1 MKKKR
6 RLKKL
11 PIIIITAILVLL
23 IGSIITIKYI
33 EKINSNEYK
42 LKQLGYKEK
51 EISIITKL
59 KQEQINILLNKEYN
73 AIIPKLIKEKY
84 FLFKNL
90 DEYLEYF
97 NDNNDEEFD
106 HIVAIVNVKS
116 NYDHYDED
124 IVTNSDISK
133 ENLLLVNKY
142 TKLSS
147 DYVPENITN
156 IPLTFSFEGNQTTEE
171 VLGAFKSMWKAAKK
185 EDLTLIVNSSYR
197 DYQSQE
203 EVWNNYEDAFG
214 EEYADS
220 IAARPGFSEHQTGL
234 ALDIITYGA
243 NKNTFDTTDEFKW
256 LEKNAHK
263 YGFILRYPKG
273 KEDITGYAYE
283 SWHYR
288 YVGKTA
294 ATEIKNLKITFD
306 EYYAYYKN

>member
-6 RLKKL
+6 KLKKL
-11 PIIIITAILVLL
+11 PIIIIIAILL
-23 IGSIITIKYI
+23 IIIGTIVAIKYTQ
-33 EKINSNEYK
+33 KINSNEYK
-42 LKQLGYKEK
+42 LGELGYNEK
-51 EISIITKL
+51 DISTITKL
-59 KQEQINILLNKEYN
+59 KQEEIDIILNKDYKSV
-73 AIIPKLIKEKY
+73 IPKLIKEKY

-90 DEYLEYF
+90 DSYLEYF
-97 NDNNDEEFD
+97 NENNDED
-106 HIVAIVNVKS
+106 LDYIIAIVNVKS

-124 IVTNSDISK
+124 IVISSDTEK
-133 ENLLLVNKY
+133 QNLLLVNKY
-142 TKLSS
+142 TKLNS
-147 DYVPENITN
+147 DYVPENLTN
-156 IPLTFSFEGNQTTEE
+156 IPLTLSFEGNQTTKE
-171 VLGAFKSMWKAAKK
+171 VLSAFKSMWTAAKK
-185 EDLTLIVNSSYR
+185 EGLTLIVNSSYR

-203 EVWNNYEDAFG
+203 EVWNNYENAYG

-263 YGFILRYPKG
+263 YGFILRYPKD

-294 ATEIKNLKITFD
+294 ASEIKNLNITFD
-306 EYYAYYKN
+306 EYYAFYKD